1 MKQTLEFWYEFASTY
16 SYLSAIRIEELAEKN
31 QIMIVWKP
39 FLLGPIFKEQGWKD
53 SPFNIYPV
61 KGRYMWKDMARRT
74 QKRGVPFKKPTV
86 FPRNGLLAARI
97 AFWGSKEKWCP
108 AFTKKVFQSNFAEDQ
123 EIGEVETLTAILKSL
138 RLDAED
144 IINQA
149 QSKENKN
156 LLKRQT
162 QRAQQL
168 GIFGAPSFIV
178 GNELFWGDD
187 RLEEAIDFLQGNPH

>member
-1 MKQTLEFWYEFASTY
+1 MIQSLEFWYEFASTY

-74 QKRGVPFKKPTV
+74 HKRGVPFKKPTV

-144 IINQA
+144 IINQT
-149 QSKENKN
+149 QSQENKN
-156 LLKRQT
+156 LLKMQT
-162 QRAQQL
+162 RRAQQL

-187 RLEEAIDFLQGNPH
+187 RLEEAIDFLQENPH

>member
-156 LLKRQT
+156 LLIRQT
-162 QRAQQL
+162 RASP
-168 GIFGAPSFIV
+168 GPARTG
-178 GNELFWGDD
+178 
-187 RLEEAIDFLQGNPH
+187 